1 MGPAVQAD
9 LARLHIGIIGAGSVG
24 AIVAEAL
31 ARAGIE
37 WITLLDFGTVEVVN
51 LDRLLYASPRES
63 RLARAKVETLAV
75 PATVPL
81 PPNTHRSTRSKS
93 PSLNLLDSPQ
103 HWTAACCSAAS
114 AGPECLTSY
123 SNGH

>member
-1 MGPAVQAD
+1 MGPAVHAD

-63 RLARAKVETLAV
+63 RLARAKVETLARACDD
-75 PATVPL
+75 PATAEHPQIDTLEISV
-81 PPNTHRSTRSKS
+81 TE
-93 PSLNLLDSPQ
+93 PSGFAAALDCGVLFSCVGR
-103 HWTAACCSAAS
+103 T
-114 AGPECLTSY
+114 
-123 SNGH
+123 